1 MLKNKE
7 EEGEDACLWRWWKK
21 MGFLFMGRKEGRKGK
36 ERAEGHGREE
46 EEGTSMF
53 FVAFLHYVNA
63 SLETK
68 TEKKNM
74 IAPMN
79 KLLFMSK
86 KLYIYCWVV

>member
-1 MLKNKE
+1 
-7 EEGEDACLWRWWKK
+7 
-21 MGFLFMGRKEGRKGK
+21 
-36 ERAEGHGREE
+36 
-46 EEGTSMF
+46 MF

-74 IAPMN
+74 IAHMN